1 MDYQILQGIRLRIQP
16 VHHELPQLLISTC
29 QAEEGLKTYPAQ
41 ASTFLSAMKTDK
53 NVPQILDMDGDTTE
67 SPTVTSY
74 NPKGIPKIPRF
85 DTQSDDINMGKVYGV
100 LAYHQHPYGLLTAMN
115 ESIRPLAVNV
125 WVPIEMTSLALRKS
139 PWTSGDRTP
148 KYVGNWDRNFL
159 GLLQCRW
166 PRSHPPPTWHALRAQ
181 RVDYSDISVPDS

>member
-53 NVPQILDMDGDTTE
+53 NVPQILDVDGDTCTLKALWCAHCLKPYHQKSNCYVLHPE
-67 SPTVTSY
+67 KKPKQDTRKRPRF
-74 NPKGIPKIPRF
+74 NPKNE
-85 DTQSDDINMGKVYGV
+85 DIDMGKAYGV

-115 ESIRPLAVNV
+115 ESIRPLAVN
-125 WVPIEMTSLALRKS
+125 ILKRK
-139 PWTSGDRTP
+139 GQVIL
-148 KYVGNWDRNFL
+148 K
-159 GLLQCRW
+159 GLTL
-166 PRSHPPPTWHALRAQ
+166 TN
-181 RVDYSDISVPDS
+181 